1 MLKGQHIGESPI
13 VDVAL
18 RLVVEEAKQKEW
30 GGKLNI
36 LF

>member
-1 MLKGQHIGESPI
+1 MLKGLHIGESPI
-13 VDVAL
+13 VAPTKP
-18 RLVVEEAKQKEW
+18 VEGAKQKEW

>member
-13 VDVAL
+13 VAP
-18 RLVVEEAKQKEW
+18 RQVEEAKQKEW

-36 LF
+36 IF

>member
-13 VDVAL
+13 IAPSSKL
-18 RLVVEEAKQKEW
+18 VEEAKQKEW